1 MSLHWRIIRRPL
13 SHVILVLMP
22 ISTCHLVFTMCLP
35 LFKGALSRVW
45 SWIGRS
51 VTSWKTS
58 WIVLC
63 QIISREDIKVDSTK
77 VELILNLPSPTTVK
91 EVRQFLGHMGFYRRF
106 IQDFS
111 KISLPLFPVLLKNVE
126 FVWIKACQEAFEKLK
141 SLISTTPIVR
151 PLN

>member
-1 MSLHWRIIRRPL
+1 MSLHWRIMRRPL
-13 SHVILVLMP
+13 LHVILVLMP
-22 ISTCHLVFTMCLP
+22 ISTCPLVFTMCLP
-35 LFKGALSRVW
+35 LFRGALSRVW
-45 SWIGRS
+45 PWIGRS
-51 VTSWKTS
+51 VISWKTLG
-58 WIVLC
+58 IVLG

-77 VELILNLPSPTTVK
+77 FELILNLPSPTTVK

-111 KISLPLFPVLLKNVE
+111 KISQPLCALLLKNIE

-141 SLISTTPIVR
+141 SLLSTTPIVR